1 MSERPILWAPSREQI
16 ERSRMAK
23 FLRRHG
29 CSDYDAGWRWSI
41 DHRAEFWSAL
51 WDEVGVVGDKG
62 TSILSDGDRM
72 PGARWF
78 PDARLNFAENLLK
91 HRGERAALIAWDERG
106 FRSRIGFDALRAEV
120 AAAAAALRDAGVVA
134 GDRVAAY
141 LPNVPAAVVA
151 MLASNA
157 IGAIWSSCS
166 VDFGVEAALDRIGQ
180 LRPRVLLSTD
190 AALYAGKSIDLRE
203 RVRQIV
209 GRLGTPLLHLHV
221 AHLGADRV
229 DAAQSWD
236 EFLRPHR
243 GAPERFERAAFDSP
257 AFILFSSGTTGL
269 PKCIV
274 HGAGGT
280 LLQHA
285 KEHALH
291 CDLGPADTLF
301 YYTTTGWMM
310 WNWLTSALFCGSTI
324 VLYDGSPFHPEVDAL
339 WRMAERERI
348 SVLGTSAKY
357 LASLEKR
364 NVSPR
369 RRDLTALRT
378 ILSTGS
384 PLLPSSFDYV
394 YREIR
399 PDVQLASISGGTD
412 IVSCFALGNPMLP
425 VRREELQCRGLGM
438 AVEVFDA
445 QGRSLEAGV
454 GELVCT
460 RPFPSMPLGFFG
472 DRDGRRFQSAYFA
485 RFTGVWHHGDFVERT
500 PSGGMIFYG
509 RSDATLNP
517 GGVRIGTAEIYRIV
531 EKLPEILECVAVGQP
546 IEGDVAVVLFVRLA
560 EGVELDA
567 ELEARIRWRLRQE
580 ASPHHVPRAI
590 RAVPD
595 IPRTVSGKISEL
607 AVLRAMEGKPV
618 ENEAALANPDALRWF
633 RS

>member
-1 MSERPILWAPSREQI
+1 MSERPVLWSPTPEQVA
-16 ERSRMAK
+16 RSRMHA

-29 CSDYDAGWRWSI
+29 CDDYDSGWRWSI
-41 DHRAEFWSAL
+41 EHAAEFWSAL
-51 WDEVGVVGDKG
+51 WDEVGVLGEKGDE
-62 TSILSDGDRM
+62 ILRHGDRM
-72 PGARWF
+72 PGAHWF
-78 PDARLNFAENLLK
+78 AQARINFAENLLR
-91 HRGERAALIAWDERG
+91 HTDARPALIACDERG
-106 FRSRIGFDALRAEV
+106 PGRRISFDELRTEV
-120 AAAAAALRDAGVVA
+120 AAAAAALREAGVEA

-141 LPNVPAAVVA
+141 LPNIPAAVVA
-151 MLASNA
+151 MLATNA

-166 VDFGVEAALDRIGQ
+166 VDFGVDAALDRLGQ

-190 AALYAGKSIDLRE
+190 LALYGNKRIDLRE

-209 GRLGTPLLHLHV
+209 AKLKSPLLHLHV
-221 AHLGADRV
+221 ANLGAPAV
-229 DAAQSWD
+229 EAALAWED
-236 EFLRPHR
+236 FLKPHR
-243 GAPERFERAAFDSP
+243 GAALHFDRGPFERP

-291 CDLGPADTLF
+291 CDLGPSDRLF
-301 YYTTTGWMM
+301 YFTTTGWMM
-310 WNWLTSALFCGSTI
+310 WNWLTSALFVGSTV
-324 VLYDGSPFHPEVDAL
+324 VLYDGSPFQANSEVL
-339 WRMAERERI
+339 WQMAEAERV
-348 SVLGTSAKY
+348 SVFGTSAKY

-364 NVSPR
+364 NVLPR
-369 RRDLTALRT
+369 RRDLSALRL

-394 YREIR
+394 YRDIH
-399 PDVQLASISGGTD
+399 PKVQLSSISGGTD
-412 IVSCFALGNPMLP
+412 IISCFALGNPILP

-438 AVEVFDA
+438 AVDVFDA
-445 QGRSLEAGV
+445 QGQPLRSGV

-460 RPFPSMPLGFFG
+460 RPFPSMPLGFWG
-472 DRDGRRFQSAYFA
+472 DADGQRFQSAYFA
-485 RFTGVWHHGDFVERT
+485 RFTGVWHHGDFVELT

-531 EKLPEILECVAVGQP
+531 EKLPEIVECVAVGQP
-546 IEGDVAVVLFVRLA
+546 IEGDVAVLLFVRLVD
-560 EGVELDA
+560 GVVLDA
-567 ELEARIRWRLRQE
+567 DLEARIRVRLRQE

-607 AVLRAMEGKPV
+607 AVLRALEGKTV
-618 ENEAALANPDALRWF
+618 ENEAALANPESLRWF
-633 RS
+633 RV